1 MIRLHPRI
9 VALRIVGFSFLTLAI
24 AAHVQANELI
34 GIRWNESPHNT
45 RIVLDLA
52 QQADYKYGVLEN
64 PARVYIDLKN
74 TTPRGNIRVREIDSR
89 ILKSIRHAVGTN
101 GKYRVVL
108 DLADTVEPNV
118 FKLDPYN
125 PFGHRLVID
134 LPSEVLLEDCSTD
147 NKPHTDVVVVV
158 DAGHGGEDPGA
169 IAVTGIFEKHVTLA
183 IANVVKDVLEA
194 APGFKVVMTREGDY
208 EVSLNHRRNI
218 AMMERAH
225 VFVSVHADSVNR
237 PGPRGGSV
245 WVLDNGKATTELNKW
260 HVQNENRS
268 DWVGGVA
275 SWVNSRCFDEPDQ
288 YRFLNEMPRDFV
300 LDSSVTIGKSVL
312 QEMSSVSGLHPR
324 ALTKGRSDFR
334 VTDAGFFVLKST
346 HVPSIL
352 VETGYLSNP
361 TEARLL
367 GQSSH
372 QQAIGEAIAHGILA
386 HFCDNPPWHTDLS
399 RGHVE
404 CSFNRT
410 FKQYRVKSGDTL
422 GEIALANNVTISS
435 ILQLNNLNSDRIYAD
450 QLLTIPVRSRRN

>member
-1 MIRLHPRI
+1 MTRLHLRI
-9 VALRIVGFSFLTLAI
+9 VALRNVSFCILALAI
-24 AAHVQANELI
+24 AGHVQANELL

-52 QQADYKYGVLEN
+52 QQADYKYGVLDN
-64 PARVYIDLKN
+64 PTRVYIDLKN
-74 TTPRGNIRVREIDSR
+74 TTPRGALRIREIDSR
-89 ILKSIRHAVGTN
+89 ILMSIRHAVGTN
-101 GKYRVVL
+101 GMYRVVL
-108 DLADTVEPNV
+108 DLADKVEPNV

-134 LPSEVLLEDCSTD
+134 LPSEEMLEDCSTD
-147 NKPHTDVVVVV
+147 NEPHKDVVVIV

-169 IAVTGIFEKHVTLA
+169 IAITGIYEKDVNLA
-183 IANVVKDVLEA
+183 ISRVVRDVLED
-194 APGFKVVMTREGDY
+194 APGFKVVMTRDGDY
-208 EVSLNHRRNI
+208 EVPLNRRRSI
-218 AMMERAH
+218 AMKERAH

-245 WVLDNGKATTELNKW
+245 FVLDNGKATTELNKW

-275 SWVNSRCFDEPDQ
+275 SWVNSRCFEEPNL

-300 LDSSVTIGKSVL
+300 LDSSVAIGKRVL
-312 QEMSSVSGLHPR
+312 QEMSSVAGLHPR

-334 VTDAGFFVLKST
+334 VTDAGYLVLKST

-361 TEARLL
+361 IEARLL

-372 QQAIGEAIAHGILA
+372 QRAIGQSIALGVLS

-399 RGHVE
+399 RGDVE
-404 CSFNRT
+404 CSYSRT
-410 FKQYRVKSGDTL
+410 YKTYRVKRGDTL
-422 GEIALANNVTISS
+422 GEIALANKVSISS
-435 ILQLNNLNSDRIYAD
+435 ILQLNNLNSDRIYTD
-450 QLLTIPVRSRRN
+450 QLLTIPVHPIRN